1 MNKKEIVM
9 TNKPKIILKP
19 RTEWDSWRKEL
30 IVAAKRT
37 YTSME
42 GSYHPEELSAPAVR
56 LGADDHMQY
65 PSRRGSTLCYR
76 DGREEKVQE

>member
-1 MNKKEIVM
+1 M

-19 RTEWDSWRKEL
+19 KTEWDSWREEL
-30 IVAAKRT
+30 VVAAKRT
-37 YTSME
+37 YTPMG